1 MGSTGRFL
9 IFLGGEPVPYPRF
22 EGLVPHSILLAC
34 DSGIELLLKNGLYPD
49 VFIGDL
55 DSVGQNV
62 ISLIRPHI
70 KKFYQFPKEKDKTDS
85 ELGVEYALN
94 SRAGEI
100 VIVGGLG
107 RRLDHS
113 LANIM
118 LLFKINSAG
127 VSGYILG
134 ARERVFYLPDDF
146 ELKARPGLTFSLI
159 PFGRVTKLNISGV
172 HYPLING
179 ELDPGSS
186 LGVSNYLEGE
196 FLKIKKEGG
205 PLFMVLL
212 DEEVR

>member
-1 MGSTGRFL
+1 MGSTGRVL
-9 IFLGGEPVPYPRF
+9 IFLGGEPVPYARF
-22 EGLVPHSILLAC
+22 EGLVPHSMLLAC

-55 DSVGQNV
+55 DSVDHNV
-62 ISLIRPHI
+62 ISSTRPHI
-70 KKFYQFPKEKDKTDS
+70 EKFYQFPREKDKTDS

-94 SRAGEI
+94 SGAREI

-107 RRLDHS
+107 KRLDHS

-127 VSGYILG
+127 KSGYILG
-134 ARERVFYLPDDF
+134 ARERVFYLPDGF
-146 ELKARPGLTFSLI
+146 ELKDRPGLTFSLI
-159 PFGRVTKLNISGV
+159 PFGNVTKLNIFGA

-179 ELDPGSS
+179 KLDPGSS
-186 LGVSNYLEGE
+186 LGISNYLEGE
-196 FLKIKKEGG
+196 VLKIKKEGG